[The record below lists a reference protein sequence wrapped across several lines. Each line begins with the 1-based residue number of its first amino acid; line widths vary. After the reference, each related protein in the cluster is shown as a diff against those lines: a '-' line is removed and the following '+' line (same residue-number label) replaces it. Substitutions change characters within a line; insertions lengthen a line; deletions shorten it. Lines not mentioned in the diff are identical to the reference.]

1 MQDPS
6 ACDVL
11 LLSAADGVSAAQM
24 KTAVENV
31 LPDGFVVGTDQRVAD
46 AEHRDVAAGRSLLL
60 LLAGSFGG
68 MAVLVSFFVIAST
81 MSLVLGGRR
90 REFATFRALGA
101 TPWQL
106 VSMVFTE
113 VGLLSLVACAIGAIP
128 GI

>member
-24 KTAVENV
+24 KTAVESA

-60 LLAGSFGG
+60 LLASSFGG
-68 MAVLVSFFVIAST
+68 MAVLVSFLLEISYFLTIKNDSST
-81 MSLVLGGRR
+81 TRSEERR
-90 REFATFRALGA
+90 
-101 TPWQL
+101 
-106 VSMVFTE
+106 
-113 VGLLSLVACAIGAIP
+113 VGKECRSRWSP
-128 GI
+128 YH